1 MRTLFVPLAALAM
14 AAPPAFSQTTQFAQG
29 ETAAG
34 THLSSSASSS
44 TSSSPSPS
52 PSPLPSSSPVRTL
65 EPAGALNLQAA
76 LALALQANPGLRA
89 ASREQDATEAAIVQA
104 GAWPNPTLD
113 AQVEDLRRDNRT
125 TTLQLS
131 QPIELGGKRAARV
144 TAAERARDQ
153 AASALAAR
161 RADIRAATVTAFF
174 EVLTAQERLR
184 LAQDSVGLAQ
194 AGTRAAEN
202 RVAAGKVSPL
212 EETRARVAEA
222 GIRVELLQ
230 AEGTLRSARQQL
242 AALWGNPAPRF
253 TRVDGAVDQLPGMA
267 SDGDLLGRLAEA
279 PVVRQAR
286 LEVERR
292 RALSD
297 LEQARRIPDVTV
309 SLGAKRVPSS
319 EGETGG
325 GRRNQVVV
333 GLSIPLP
340 IFDSNR
346 GNVAEALSREEKAR
360 DELAAAELQLG
371 ADVAQATE
379 RLRSA
384 RATAQTLQRDA
395 LPGAETA
402 YKAATK
408 GFELGKFSFLEALD
422 AQRTLFQVRA
432 QYLLALADAHRA
444 AGELDRLLGRQGDD
458 VALAV
463 PHATPPA
470 TLPASPLAR

>member
-14 AAPPAFSQTTQFAQG
+14 AVPPAYSQQVTPSVPAS
-29 ETAAG
+29 AG
-34 THLSSSASSS
+34 SSSASPQASS
-44 TSSSPSPS
+44 RAAT
-52 PSPLPSSSPVRTL
+52 RTL
-65 EPAGALNLQAA
+65 EPAGPLTLRSAVAMALR
-76 LALALQANPGLRA
+76 ANPGLAA

-113 AQVEDLRRDNRT
+113 AQLEDLRRDNRT

-153 AASALAAR
+153 AASALAGR
-161 RADIRAATVTAFF
+161 RAEIRAATVTAFF
-174 EVLTAQERLR
+174 DVLTAQERLR

-194 AGTRAAEN
+194 TATRAATN

-222 GIRVELLQ
+222 GMRVELLQ

-242 AALWGNPAPRF
+242 AALWGTPDPRF
-253 TRVDGAVDQLPGMA
+253 TQVEGAVDRLPAMATSQDLGMRIA
-267 SDGDLLGRLAEA
+267 AA
-279 PVVRQAR
+279 PVVVQAR

-292 RALSD
+292 KALSD
-297 LEQARRIPDVTV
+297 LEQAKRIPDVTV
-309 SLGAKRVPSS
+309 SLGAKRVPASD
-319 EGETGG
+319 GEAGG
-325 GRRNQVVV
+325 SRRNQVVV
-333 GLSIPLP
+333 GLSVPLP
-340 IFDSNR
+340 IFDTNR

-360 DELAAAELQLG
+360 DDLAAAELQLG
-371 ADVAQATE
+371 TEVAQATE

-384 RATAQTLQRDA
+384 RATAQTLQHDA

-444 AGELDRLLGRQGDD
+444 AGELDRLLGNEGDD
-458 VALAV
+458 ISPMTPAAPVA
-463 PHATPPA
+463 
-470 TLPASPLAR
+470 R

>member
-1 MRTLFVPLAALAM
+1 MRTLFVPLAVLAM
-14 AAPPAFSQTTQFAQG
+14 AAFPAHSEPFPPAASGQARMAVPIR
-29 ETAAG
+29 EAA
-34 THLSSSASSS
+34 A
-44 TSSSPSPS
+44 
-52 PSPLPSSSPVRTL
+52 PLT
-65 EPAGALNLQAA
+65 LQAA
-76 LALALQANPGLRA
+76 VAMALQANPNLSA
-89 ASREQDATEAAIVQA
+89 ASREQDATEAAVVQA

-131 QPIELGGKRAARV
+131 QPLELGGKRAARV

-153 AASALAAR
+153 AVSALEAR
-161 RADIRAATVTAFF
+161 RAEIRAATVTAFF

-194 AGTRAAEN
+194 AGTRAAAN

-212 EETRARVAEA
+212 EETKARVAEA

-242 AALWGNPAPRF
+242 AASWGNPSPRF
-253 TRVDGAVDQLPGMA
+253 TQVDGAVDELPASVPPQDVQGRMA
-267 SDGDLLGRLAEA
+267 DA
-279 PVVRQAR
+279 PVLRQAR

-319 EGETGG
+319 DGDPGG

-333 GLSIPLP
+333 GLSVPLP

-360 DELAAAELQLG
+360 DDLAAAELQLG
-371 ADVAQATE
+371 IDVAQAAE

-384 RATAQTLQRDA
+384 RATAETLQRDA
-395 LPGAETA
+395 LPGAESA

-444 AGELDRLLGRQGDD
+444 AGELDRLLGRHGNDIS
-458 VALAV
+458 
-463 PHATPPA
+463 PA
-470 TLPASPLAR
+470 TSVAR

>member
-1 MRTLFVPLAALAM
+1 MRTLFVPLAVLAM
-14 AAPPAFSQTTQFAQG
+14 AAFHAHSEPFPPAASGQARMAVPIL
-29 ETAAG
+29 EAA
-34 THLSSSASSS
+34 A
-44 TSSSPSPS
+44 
-52 PSPLPSSSPVRTL
+52 PLT
-65 EPAGALNLQAA
+65 LQAA
-76 LALALQANPGLRA
+76 VAMALQANPNLSA
-89 ASREQDATEAAIVQA
+89 ASREQDATEAAVMQA

-131 QPIELGGKRAARV
+131 QPLELGGKRAARV

-153 AASALAAR
+153 AVSALEAR
-161 RADIRAATVTAFF
+161 RAEIRAAAVTAFF

-194 AGTRAAEN
+194 AGTRAAAN

-212 EETRARVAEA
+212 EETKARVAEA

-242 AALWGNPAPRF
+242 AASWGNPSPRF
-253 TRVDGAVDQLPGMA
+253 TQVDGAVDELPASVSPQDVQGRMA
-267 SDGDLLGRLAEA
+267 DA
-279 PVVRQAR
+279 PVLRQAR

-319 EGETGG
+319 DGDPGG

-333 GLSIPLP
+333 GLSVPLP

-360 DELAAAELQLG
+360 DDLAAAELQLG
-371 ADVAQATE
+371 IDVAQAAE

-384 RATAQTLQRDA
+384 RATAETLQRDA
-395 LPGAETA
+395 LPGAESA

-444 AGELDRLLGRQGDD
+444 AGELDRLLGRHGNDIS
-458 VALAV
+458 
-463 PHATPPA
+463 PA
-470 TLPASPLAR
+470 TSVAR

>member
-1 MRTLFVPLAALAM
+1 MRTLFVPLAVLAM
-14 AAPPAFSQTTQFAQG
+14 AVPPAYSQQVTPSVPAS
-29 ETAAG
+29 AG
-34 THLSSSASSS
+34 SSSASPQASS
-44 TSSSPSPS
+44 RAAT
-52 PSPLPSSSPVRTL
+52 RTL
-65 EPAGALNLQAA
+65 EPAGPLTLRSAVAMALR
-76 LALALQANPGLRA
+76 ANPGLAA

-113 AQVEDLRRDNRT
+113 AQLEDLRRDNRT

-153 AASALAAR
+153 AASALAGR
-161 RADIRAATVTAFF
+161 RAEIRAATVTAFF
-174 EVLTAQERLR
+174 DVLTAQERLR

-194 AGTRAAEN
+194 TATRAATN

-222 GIRVELLQ
+222 GARVELLQ

-242 AALWGNPAPRF
+242 AALWGNPDPRF
-253 TRVDGAVDQLPGMA
+253 TQVEGAVDRLPAMATSQDLGMRIA
-267 SDGDLLGRLAEA
+267 AA
-279 PVVRQAR
+279 PVVVQAR

-292 RALSD
+292 KALSD
-297 LEQARRIPDVTV
+297 LEQAKRIPDVTV
-309 SLGAKRVPSS
+309 SLGAKRVPASD
-319 EGETGG
+319 GEAGG
-325 GRRNQVVV
+325 SRRNQVVV
-333 GLSIPLP
+333 GLSVPLP
-340 IFDSNR
+340 IFDTNR

-360 DELAAAELQLG
+360 NDLAAAELQLG
-371 ADVAQATE
+371 TEVAQATE

-384 RATAQTLQRDA
+384 RATAQTLQHDA

-444 AGELDRLLGRQGDD
+444 AGELDRLLGNEGDD
-458 VALAV
+458 ISPMTPAAPVA
-463 PHATPPA
+463 
-470 TLPASPLAR
+470 R

>member
-1 MRTLFVPLAALAM
+1 MRTLFVPLAVLAM
-14 AAPPAFSQTTQFAQG
+14 AAPPVFSQVVQTS
-29 ETAAG
+29 AG
-34 THLSSSASSS
+34 
-44 TSSSPSPS
+44 SPY
-52 PSPLPSSSPVRTL
+52 PSSRAAARML
-65 EPAGALNLQAA
+65 EPAGPLNLQAA
-76 LALALQANPGLRA
+76 LAMALQASPGLSA
-89 ASREQDATEAAIVQA
+89 ASREQDAAEAAIVQA

-125 TTLQLS
+125 TTLLLS
-131 QPIELGGKRAARV
+131 QPLELGGKRAARV

-153 AASALAAR
+153 AASALDAR
-161 RADIRAATVTAFF
+161 RAEVRAATVTGFF

-184 LAQDSVGLAQ
+184 LAQDSVSLAQ
-194 AGTRAAEN
+194 AGTRAATN

-230 AEGTLRSARQQL
+230 AEGTLRSVRQQL

-253 TRVDGAVDQLPGMA
+253 TQVDGAVDQLPAMA
-267 SDGDLLGRLAEA
+267 SAQDVQSRLAAA
-279 PVVRQAR
+279 PVVRQAQ

-292 RALSD
+292 RALSE
-297 LEQARRIPDVTV
+297 LEQAKRMPDVTV

-319 EGETGG
+319 EGDTGG

-379 RLRSA
+379 RLGSA
-384 RATAQTLQRDA
+384 RATAQTLQSDA

-444 AGELDRLLGRQGDD
+444 AGDLDRLLGRHGDD
-458 VALAV
+458 ISL
-463 PHATPPA
+463 ATPV
-470 TLPASPLAR
+470 AR

>member
-1 MRTLFVPLAALAM
+1 MRTLFVPLAVLAL
-14 AAPPAFSQTTQFAQG
+14 AAPPVFSQVVQTS
-29 ETAAG
+29 AG
-34 THLSSSASSS
+34 SPYSSSRAA
-44 TSSSPSPS
+44 T
-52 PSPLPSSSPVRTL
+52 RTL
-65 EPAGALNLQAA
+65 EPSGPLNLQAA
-76 LALALQANPGLRA
+76 LAMALQANPGLYA

-125 TTLQLS
+125 TTLMLN
-131 QPIELGGKRAARV
+131 QPLELGGKRAARV

-153 AASALAAR
+153 AASALDAR
-161 RADIRAATVTAFF
+161 RAEIRAATVTAFF

-194 AGTRAAEN
+194 SGTRAAAN

-242 AALWGNPAPRF
+242 AALWGNAAPRF
-253 TRVDGAVDQLPGMA
+253 TQVDGAVDQLPAMA
-267 SDGDLLGRLAEA
+267 PAQDMQSLLAAA

-292 RALSD
+292 RALSE
-297 LEQARRIPDVTV
+297 LEQAKRMPDVTV

-340 IFDSNR
+340 IFDTNR

-371 ADVAQATE
+371 TDVAQATE
-379 RLRSA
+379 RLNSA

-444 AGELDRLLGRQGDD
+444 AGDLDRLLGRHGDD
-458 VALAV
+458 AALAL
-463 PHATPPA
+463 PLATPV
-470 TLPASPLAR
+470 AR